1 MSPVRFIAE
10 VPLPTRRATI
20 GLARIVAGVVR
31 ASDLVVLAGDIGAGK
46 TYFARALV
54 RALGVS
60 TSVRV
65 ASPTFALVHEYL
77 GRVAIRHSDLHRTRN
92 AGEVGDLGL
101 AEDRAK
107 GTVLVVEWGLPF
119 LETLGGDGLVLV
131 IRAQADGIRRCVV
144 SASGSRSYVMACSA
158 AALVSAC

>member
-1 MSPVRFIAE
+1 MLES
-10 VPLPTRRATI
+10 LPGSEA
-20 GLARIVAGVVR
+20 VR

-107 GTVLVVEWGLPF
+107 GTVLVVNGDCLSWRHS
-119 LETLGGDGLVLV
+119 GGDGLVLDFEL
-131 IRAQADGIRRCVV
+131 RRMAFDGALCRPV
-144 SASGSRSYVMACSA
+144 A
-158 AALVSAC
+158 AGATR